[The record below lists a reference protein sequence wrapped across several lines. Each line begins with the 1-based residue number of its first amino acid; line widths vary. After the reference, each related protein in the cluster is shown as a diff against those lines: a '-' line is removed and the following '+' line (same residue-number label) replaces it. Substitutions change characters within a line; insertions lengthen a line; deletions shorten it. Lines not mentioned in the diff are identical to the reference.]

1 MPRRL
6 DTAAQLRLST
16 EQAKAVAPGERDIGL
31 GYSHG
36 LALDSL
42 DTLEWS
48 GQVAEGAFVLGAEV
62 ISCIRV
68 GCEADRTS
76 RSFCA

>member
-1 MPRRL
+1 M
-6 DTAAQLRLST
+6 
-16 EQAKAVAPGERDIGL
+16 GERDIGL

-48 GQVAEGAFVLGAEV
+48 ARSPKGLSCSARKLFLAFAYRAKRIVHFGHSAPSALILLMCTLG
-62 ISCIRV
+62 
-68 GCEADRTS
+68 GFLLGLLTP
-76 RSFCA
+76 

>member
-1 MPRRL
+1 
-6 DTAAQLRLST
+6 LST
-16 EQAKAVAPGERDIGL
+16 EQAEAVSTGERDIGL

-62 ISCIRV
+62 ISCVRAW
-68 GCEADRTS
+68 CEADRTF
-76 RSFCA
+76 RPFCA